1 MAYYCLGAW
10 DVQLKLN
17 NLFDQRYMVAGHD
30 SSPNLNLA
38 GAPRSAQLVA
48 RYGF

>member
-17 NLFDQRYMVAGHD
+17 NLFDHRYIVAGM
-30 SSPNLNLA
+30 A
-38 GAPRSAQLVA
+38 VR
-48 RYGF
+48 RT